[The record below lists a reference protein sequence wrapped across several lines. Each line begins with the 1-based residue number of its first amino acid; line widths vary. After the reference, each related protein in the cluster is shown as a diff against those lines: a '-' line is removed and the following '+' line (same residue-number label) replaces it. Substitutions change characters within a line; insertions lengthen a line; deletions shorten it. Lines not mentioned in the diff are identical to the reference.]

1 MLICREV
8 DGGLDWSRV
17 RQEMNTGLD
26 DVGLQAAPL
35 DPATWG
41 LRPDQVAAQD
51 RILRRGGNVGDQEQP
66 PP

>member
-17 RQEMNTGLD
+17 RQEMNLGLD
-26 DVGLQAAPL
+26 DVGLRASPL

-41 LRPDQVAAQD
+41 MLPDQVAAQE
-51 RILRRGGNVGDQEQP
+51 RILRRGGNVGDQEPRPQ
-66 PP
+66 